1 MSYLL
6 FLNVLCVL
14 LNGFFVVTR
23 IGKWKWNAAA
33 GLFNL
38 FVAIVLAAGM
48 AHK

>member
-1 MSYLL
+1 MTT
-6 FLNVLCVL
+6 FLILNILCVL

-38 FVAIVLAAGM
+38 FVAIVLAADI